1 MSVVLREAA
10 TADEILARA
19 SRLDDE
25 AVRRILVILAELLER
40 VRGQIAARP
49 ELAASDLEPLRREI
63 EQIVLLYR
71 GRLVTELNG
80 ELARAFDLGDDAVDA
95 MAWDAGVPFGIAS
108 VSTRTLEI
116 AQAYVADLI
125 TGITEQM
132 RYEISR
138 EIRLAALG
146 GRSLAELM
154 TAIGRNLDGPG
165 VFGRIAT
172 RAEAI
177 ARTEVLRVYSLSF
190 RARGDQLAQV
200 VPGLRKRW
208 VHAGPRRLP
217 ARVRP
222 GQYRPRPDH
231 VALHGQTI
239 PWEELFVVGGERAF
253 GPHDPR
259 LSARQSVNCKCR
271 LELVFPE
278 EA

>member
-1 MSVVLREAA
+1 MSVALREAA

-25 AVRRILVILAELLER
+25 AARRILAILAELLDR

-63 EQIVLLYR
+63 EQLLLLYR
-71 GRLVTELNG
+71 TRLTGELNSY
-80 ELARAFDLGDDAVDA
+80 LVQAFDLGDDAVDA
-95 MAWDAGVPFGIAS
+95 MARDAGVPFGIVS

-132 RYEISR
+132 RQEISR

-177 ARTEVLRVYSLSF
+177 ARTEVLRVYGLSF

-208 VHAGPRRLP
+208 VHATGTLPRGRLP
-217 ARVRP
+217 R
-222 GQYRPRPDH
+222 GMYRPRPEH
-231 VALHGQTI
+231 VALHGTVI
-239 PWEELFVVGGERAF
+239 PWAEQFTVGGEKAF

-271 LELVFPE
+271 LELVFPDE
-278 EA
+278 